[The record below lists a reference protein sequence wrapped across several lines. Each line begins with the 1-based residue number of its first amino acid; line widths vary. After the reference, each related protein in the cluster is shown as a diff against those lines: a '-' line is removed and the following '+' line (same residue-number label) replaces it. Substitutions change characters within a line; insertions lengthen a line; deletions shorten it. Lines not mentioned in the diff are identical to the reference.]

1 MYKKSTF
8 DTPELATL
16 TLPVTGTIVINSAD
30 LECRFSRHKTKGQM
44 GCLKSG
50 IPVFQLQTE
59 RSAALIG
66 LNNTDLG
73 NLEGGGRVRVKTLCL
88 FVAALLYHFLLQCI
102 SAVLNKICL
111 FKILLNSV

>member
-1 MYKKSTF
+1 MQIQQAQNQRANGLS
-8 DTPELATL
+8 E
-16 TLPVTGTIVINSAD
+16 
-30 LECRFSRHKTKGQM
+30 
-44 GCLKSG
+44 SG

-59 RSAALIG
+59 IYGILIG

-73 NLEGGGRVRVKTLCL
+73 NLEGWGVRVRVKALCL

-102 SAVLNKICL
+102 KAVLNKICL

>member
-1 MYKKSTF
+1 M
-8 DTPELATL
+8 

-30 LECRFSRHKTKGQM
+30 PECRFSRHKTKGQM

-73 NLEGGGRVRVKTLCL
+73 NLEGGWWGKGKSIMFICSSSVVS
-88 FVAALLYHFLLQCI
+88 FSI
-102 SAVLNKICL
+102 AVH
-111 FKILLNSV
+111 